1 MEENI
6 ERNIDMMNKND
17 ERILNLKKEIEK
29 KKEEIDK
36 RDIRFSQKTNCILTL
51 DGDTYN
57 LHVCPMEKLQF
68 LWIKLNMYLMSAKDL
83 SLDCSLSGF
92 PIVDWVDDIKSKLN
106 IMEIKAEKENLKKME
121 DKLNKLLSS
130 DKRTELELDQIENL
144 LKN

>member
-1 MEENI
+1 
-6 ERNIDMMNKND
+6 MMNKND

-36 RDIRFSQKTNCILTL
+36 RDIRFSPKTNCILTL